1 MVENDVKDTS
11 KYLPTLCVKKIIFVN
26 VQVKVIYQV
35 IQGRRELSEI
45 WNYIKNINDKYKAQ
59 QIKKQF

>member
-1 MVENDVKDTS
+1 MVENDAKDTS

-35 IQGRRELSEI
+35 IQGRREISEI
-45 WNYIKNINDKYKAQ
+45 WNYIKV
-59 QIKKQF
+59 

>member
-1 MVENDVKDTS
+1 MVENDAKDTS

-35 IQGRRELSEI
+35 IWGWKRNFRDMELH
-45 WNYIKNINDKYKAQ
+45 
-59 QIKKQF
+59 